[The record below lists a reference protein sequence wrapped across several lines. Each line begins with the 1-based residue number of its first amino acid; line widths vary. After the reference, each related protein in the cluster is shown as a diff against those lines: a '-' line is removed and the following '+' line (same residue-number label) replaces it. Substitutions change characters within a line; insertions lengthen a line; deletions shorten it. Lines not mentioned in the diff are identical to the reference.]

1 MDSNTSRNTVGLCEC
16 ERERDIRDIHEYAR
30 ECVCVYV
37 VCICVC
43 DDSAVNYFSFRGRD
57 NPAGVN
63 NPLSVYVC
71 VVCVSVC

>member
-1 MDSNTSRNTVGLCEC
+1 MSM
-16 ERERDIRDIHEYAR
+16 RESV
-30 ECVCVYV
+30 CLCVYV

-63 NPLSVYVC
+63 NPLSVCVC